1 MYLEQSANVKV
12 LFDNVLKAAGESRG
26 RRRNNP
32 NASDVDEALAKMVSM
47 DKLKQ
52 LNSFREFLDALK
64 TTLVQLNIIEKDC
77 DP

>member
-1 MYLEQSANVKV
+1 
-12 LFDNVLKAAGESRG
+12 
-26 RRRNNP
+26 
-32 NASDVDEALAKMVSM
+32 MVSM